1 MHIAYISN
9 LWLYKFL
16 KQCIY
21 LMSLM
26 PYFFHNFLSFILY
39 SKNCNSKFSVNLI
52 KLLISITEYEFQ
64 LCFSTFIQMI
74 GFFSWWILC
83 CFIKRLISSSL
94 TLRKLP
100 KFYDF
105 FHGEWDVS
113 SSLKISHMC
122 YICFVA
128 LLYELSNV

>member
-1 MHIAYISN
+1 MRTAYISN

-16 KQCIY
+16 KQCRNLYNWHKNHNQEQCIY
-21 LMSLM
+21 VMSLM

-94 TLRKLP
+94 TFRKLP

-113 SSLKISHMC
+113 SS
-122 YICFVA
+122 
-128 LLYELSNV
+128 